1 LHIQNFII
9 YFVIQSTLYMEDK
22 YLQDISDIKNMMNK
36 SSQFISLSGLAG
48 IMAGVYA
55 LIGAYIGHE
64 LIQNN
69 NSYHNSYD
77 NNYIITL
84 ESTTF
89 KSIVITALVVLFLSV
104 GTALLLTINKAKR
117 EKENL
122 WNSASKRLLINFLI
136 PLVTGG
142 IFGLLLL
149 KNGSYGLIAPVTLL
163 FYGLACLNASKYT
176 LRDVRYLGITII
188 ILGLL
193 ATEFSGYALE
203 FWALGFGLCHIIYG
217 SMMYFKYDRN

>member
-1 LHIQNFII
+1 
-9 YFVIQSTLYMEDK
+9 MEDK

-36 SSQFISLSGLAG
+36 SSQFISLSGLGG

-69 NSYHNSYD
+69 DTYAD
-77 NNYIITL
+77 NHVVTL
-84 ESTTF
+84 ESPTF
-89 KSIVITALVVLFLSV
+89 KYILLTALIVLVLSI
-104 GTALLLTINKAKR
+104 GTAFLLTISKAKR
-117 EKENL
+117 EQETV
-122 WNSASKRLLINFLI
+122 WNSTSKRLLINFMI

-149 KNGSYGLIAPVTLL
+149 RNGSYGLIAPVTLI
-163 FYGLACLNASKYT
+163 FYGLACVNASKYT

-193 ATEFSGYALE
+193 STEFSGYALE
-203 FWALGFGLCHIIYG
+203 FWALGFGVCHIIYG

>member
-1 LHIQNFII
+1 
-9 YFVIQSTLYMEDK
+9 MEDK

-36 SSQFISLSGLAG
+36 STQFISLSGLSG
-48 IMAGVYA
+48 ILAGVYA
-55 LIGAYIGHE
+55 LIGAYIAHE

-69 NSYHNSYD
+69 D
-77 NNYIITL
+77 NYIITL
-84 ESTTF
+84 ESNTF
-89 KSIVITALVVLFLSV
+89 KLILLTAFIVLFLSI
-104 GTALLLTINKAKR
+104 GTALLLTISKAK
-117 EKENL
+117 KEGETV
-122 WNSASKRLLINFLI
+122 WNSSSKRMLTNFLI

-149 KNGSYGLIAPVTLL
+149 RNGSYGLIAPVTLI
-163 FYGLACLNASKYT
+163 FYGLACVNASKYT

-217 SMMYFKYDRN
+217 SMMHFKYDRN